1 MAKIVRISKE
11 EASRRLADVPDDKR
25 FWCRDGRLIKNLRE
39 LGSALNEMSAESFD
53 HHSGQGRS
61 DFANW
66 VREVIGDEKLAK
78 DLARAKS
85 PGQAGKAVAERVS
98 FLESKL

>member
-1 MAKIVRISKE
+1 MAKIVRISRD
-11 EASRRLADVPDDKR
+11 EANRRLADVPDEKR
-25 FWCRDGRLIKNLRE
+25 FWCHDGRLIKNLRE
-39 LGSALNEMSAESFD
+39 LGSALNDMSAETFG
-53 HHSGQGRS
+53 HHSGQARS

-66 VREVIGDEKLAK
+66 VREVVGDEKLAK

-85 PGQAGKAVAERVS
+85 PGQAGKAVAERIA